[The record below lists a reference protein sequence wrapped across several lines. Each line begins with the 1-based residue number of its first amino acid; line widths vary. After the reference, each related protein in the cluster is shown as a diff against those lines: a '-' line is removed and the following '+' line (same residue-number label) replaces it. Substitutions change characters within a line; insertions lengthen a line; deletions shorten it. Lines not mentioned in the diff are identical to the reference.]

1 MKAISI
7 KQPWGSLIV
16 SGVKDIENRTW
27 ATKFRGRVLV
37 HAGAKSANYW
47 DSPLCGIIDEFI
59 RKITKTGTDYSN
71 YQHGAIIGSVE
82 IVDCVINHPSIWAE
96 HEVTVYSKKQGK
108 EIIVPVWNW
117 VLANP
122 VLFAEP
128 ILNVKGK
135 LSFWDY
141 PMTEDEYLNR
151 LRIGN
156 PLKL

>member
-82 IVDCVINHPSIWAE
+82 IVDCVVNHPSIWAE
-96 HEVTVYSKKQGK
+96 KTVFGETEV
-108 EIIVPVWNW
+108 IHNW